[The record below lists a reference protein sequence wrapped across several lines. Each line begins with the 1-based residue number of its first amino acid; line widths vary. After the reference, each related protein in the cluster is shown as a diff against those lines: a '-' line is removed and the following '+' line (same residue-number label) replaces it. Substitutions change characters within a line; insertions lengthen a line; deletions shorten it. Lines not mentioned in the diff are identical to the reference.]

1 MPSSSHLSVF
11 GVHEENRMTILPRN
25 QFRDCAVLIP
35 FVLVQGEEH
44 LLFEKRAP
52 NIRQGGEICF
62 PGGRV
67 EEDDSSAAAAAVRET
82 VEELGVAE
90 ENEVVR
96 SRLGTLVS
104 HSGVLVEAYVGEIR
118 NVEVES
124 LALNRGEVETVFTV
138 PVAALAAMEPESYQ
152 VRVELQPR
160 FTDAQGREVVLLPS
174 EELGLP
180 KRYRA
185 PWEGRRSRVLVYRM
199 SEHTVWGITAELVNE
214 LLRRIAS
221 GGKELF

>member
-1 MPSSSHLSVF
+1 MSFPSLLSGF
-11 GVHEENRMTILPRN
+11 SAHEENGVTILPRN
-25 QFRDCAVLIP
+25 QFRDCAVLLP
-35 FVLVQGEEH
+35 LVRVQGEEH

-52 NIRQGGEICF
+52 TIRQGGEICF
-62 PGGRV
+62 PGGQV
-67 EEDDSSAAAAAVRET
+67 EKEDCSAAAAAVRET

-90 ENEVVR
+90 ENVVVH

-104 HSGVLVEAYVGEIR
+104 NFGVLVDAYVGEIR
-118 NVEVES
+118 DLDVER
-124 LALNRGEVETVFTV
+124 LALNRSEVETVFTV
-138 PVAALAAMEPESYQ
+138 PVAELARMEPEAYQ

-180 KRYRA
+180 ERYRA

-199 SEHTVWGITAELVNE
+199 QEHTVWGITAELVNE
-214 LLRRIAS
+214 LLRRIEA
-221 GGKELF
+221 GGKE